1 MISSS
6 TSTPSSS
13 SSSSSERSTIAST
26 SIKRT
31 GGNVNVNS
39 VIEKSSLLIR
49 NLQRLLNEKTPTF
62 GDELQKVW
70 LKKLNYEIVSFC
82 GLIQQKPIQR
92 IQEFPLNSPKEIL
105 GAKVVSGKFGTQ
117 VLLELEKSVVFLP
130 KRTTTVLEPLIDE
143 LKGNYIIFEGIRKF
157 NNHEQVY
164 FNFLHPWE
172 TSELEKGNVH

>member
-1 MISSS
+1 M
-6 TSTPSSS
+6 
-13 SSSSSERSTIAST
+13 ASIQAHVT
-26 SIKRT
+26 VILNSIQAESFAKTFQNIYDQCHKCVAREEILWANTAKANSKNT
-31 GGNVNVNS
+31 G
-39 VIEKSSLLIR
+39 
-49 NLQRLLNEKTPTF
+49 
-62 GDELQKVW
+62 
-70 LKKLNYEIVSFC
+70 VS
-82 GLIQQKPIQR
+82 
-92 IQEFPLNSPKEIL
+92 LNSPKEIL

-130 KRTTTVLEPLIDE
+130 KRTTTVLEPHIDE

>member
-1 MISSS
+1 MYMEFCWNASGGGWGLQVYENISVSVHLYVPKFVWFFIQHKVINIIIMTAPTTTVNGLKTNQFS
-6 TSTPSSS
+6 LWANTAKANS
-13 SSSSSERSTIAST
+13 
-26 SIKRT
+26 KNT
-31 GGNVNVNS
+31 G
-39 VIEKSSLLIR
+39 
-49 NLQRLLNEKTPTF
+49 
-62 GDELQKVW
+62 
-70 LKKLNYEIVSFC
+70 VS
-82 GLIQQKPIQR
+82 
-92 IQEFPLNSPKEIL
+92 LNSPKEIL

-130 KRTTTVLEPLIDE
+130 KRTTTVLEPHIDE

>member
-1 MISSS
+1 MNYGRI
-6 TSTPSSS
+6 TSNDGLKTNQFSLWANTAKANS
-13 SSSSSERSTIAST
+13 
-26 SIKRT
+26 KNT
-31 GGNVNVNS
+31 G
-39 VIEKSSLLIR
+39 
-49 NLQRLLNEKTPTF
+49 
-62 GDELQKVW
+62 
-70 LKKLNYEIVSFC
+70 VS
-82 GLIQQKPIQR
+82 
-92 IQEFPLNSPKEIL
+92 LNSPKEIL

-130 KRTTTVLEPLIDE
+130 KRTTTVLEPHIDE

>member
-1 MISSS
+1 MTAPTTTMDLKQI
-6 TSTPSSS
+6 
-13 SSSSSERSTIAST
+13 
-26 SIKRT
+26 
-31 GGNVNVNS
+31 NS
-39 VIEKSSLLIR
+39 V
-49 NLQRLLNEKTPTF
+49 
-62 GDELQKVW
+62 
-70 LKKLNYEIVSFC
+70 C

-92 IQEFPLNSPKEIL
+92 LQEFPLNSPKEIL

-130 KRTTTVLEPLIDE
+130 KRTTTVLEPHIDE
-143 LKGNYIIFEGIRKF
+143 LQGNYIIFEGIRKF